1 MRDNTGSEGMS
12 GHHSQNKNFSYL
24 LGLSLGALGVVYG
37 DIGTS
42 PLYAFRECFHGDHA
56 IPPLRENIL
65 GVLSLIF
72 WALILIISIK
82 YLIIILRADNDGEG
96 GILALMQLVKS
107 KSGKRSVP
115 FIIAI
120 GLFGAA
126 LLYGDGIITPAISV
140 LSAVEGLS
148 IATPFFDPYIIP
160 LTIIILFALFMFQK
174 RGTAGIGKIFG
185 PITMIWFIT
194 MAALG
199 IPFIAKDMAILEAV
213 NPVYGINFFIQNGF
227 QGFVILGVI
236 FLVVTG
242 GEALYADMGHFGR
255 FPIRVAWFT
264 IVLPCLLLNYF
275 GQGALLLHHPEL
287 TANPFYYLAP
297 SWALYPLVILAT
309 FATVIASQAVISGAF
324 SLTFQALQLGYLPR
338 MRVLHTSERERGQI
352 YIPKINWLLFICTVA
367 LILAFKTSGNLAAAY
382 GIAVTST
389 MGITTVLAFSAMR
402 NIWRWGLVV
411 SAFITIFFLII
422 DLSFWGAN
430 MLKLL
435 DGGWIPLL
443 MALIIYYIMHTWYEM
458 RKELGH
464 KIEEATS
471 PIKEIIP
478 DVLSIRQVAIPGTG
492 IYMWSNPR
500 GIPPALLYNLKH
512 NKVLHKQIVILT
524 IKFDVV
530 PHRKFD
536 NSITVEDLAEGLHR
550 VVVKYGYND
559 TADVM
564 KVIEYLNHNSFPV
577 NLEKTSF
584 FLGRE
589 TIISEEKLSP
599 KSWRKKLFIS
609 LFSNAEAA
617 TKYFNIPADRVME
630 VGIQFKI

>member
-1 MRDNTGSEGMS
+1 MNDSPGGEGKFAT
-12 GHHSQNKNFSYL
+12 HSPNKKFPYL

-42 PLYAFRECFHGDHA
+42 PLYAFRECFSGHHS
-56 IPPLRENIL
+56 IPPVRDNIL

-82 YLIIILRADNDGEG
+82 YLIIILRADNHGEG
-96 GILALMQLVKS
+96 GILALMELVKS
-107 KSGKRSVP
+107 KTTKRSMP

-120 GLFGAA
+120 GLFGSA

-148 IATPFFDPYIIP
+148 IATPLFDPYIIP
-160 LTIIILFALFMFQK
+160 LTITILFGLFLIQK
-174 RGTAGIGKIFG
+174 RGTAGIGKIFA
-185 PITMIWFIT
+185 PITMVWFLT

-199 IPFIAKDMAILEAV
+199 IPYILKDMSILEAI
-213 NPVYGINFFIQNGF
+213 NPLYAVNFFIDNGF
-227 QGFVILGVI
+227 HGFVILGVI

-255 FPIRVAWFT
+255 FPIRVAWFA

-297 SWALYPLVILAT
+297 QWALYPLVILAT

-352 YIPKINWLLFICTVA
+352 YIPKINWLLFVCTVG
-367 LILAFKTSGNLAAAY
+367 LILSFKTSGNLAAAY

-389 MGITTVLAFSAMR
+389 MGITTILAFTAMR
-402 NIWRWGLVV
+402 HIWKWGLGISIFLTV
-411 SAFITIFFLII
+411 FFLII

-430 MLKLL
+430 MLKLI

-443 MALIIYYIMHTWYEM
+443 IALIIYFIMHTWYEM
-458 RKELGH
+458 RKGLG
-464 KIEEATS
+464 KQIEEVTS
-471 PIKEIIP
+471 PIRDIIP

-492 IYMWSNPR
+492 VYMWSNPR

-512 NKVLHKQIVILT
+512 NKILHKQIVILT
-524 IKFDVV
+524 IKYDVV
-530 PHRKFD
+530 PRRDFKK
-536 NSITVEDLAEGLHR
+536 SVSVEELAEGFYR
-550 VVVKYGYND
+550 VVVHYGFTD

-564 KVIEYLNHNSFPV
+564 KVIDFLNENSFTINP
-577 NLEKTSF
+577 EKTSF

-589 TIISEEKLSP
+589 TLISEEKLSA
-599 KSWRKKLFIS
+599 KSWKKKLFIS
-609 LFSNAEAA
+609 LFSGAESA

-630 VGIQFKI
+630 VGIQYKI

>member
-1 MRDNTGSEGMS
+1 MNENPGGEGNPAS
-12 GHHSQNKNFSYL
+12 HSQNRKLSYL

-42 PLYAFRECFHGDHA
+42 PLYAFRECFHGEHA
-56 IPPLRENIL
+56 ILPIKENIL

-72 WALILIISIK
+72 WALILIISVK

-96 GILALMQLVKS
+96 GILALMELVKT
-107 KSGKRSVP
+107 KAAKRSVP
-115 FIIAI
+115 FIVAL

-148 IATPFFDPYIIP
+148 IATPLFDPYIIP
-160 LTIIILFALFMFQK
+160 LTIGILFGLFMIQK

-199 IPFIAKDMAILEAV
+199 IPYIIKDLSILEAV
-213 NPVYGINFFIQNGF
+213 NPVYGINFFIENGF
-227 QGFVILGVI
+227 QGFIILGVI

-275 GQGALLLHHPEL
+275 GQGALLLHHPEF

-297 SWALYPLVILAT
+297 KWALYPLVVLAT

-367 LILAFKTSGNLAAAY
+367 LIVSFKTSGNLAAAY

-389 MGITTVLAFSAMR
+389 MGITTLLAFSAMR
-402 NIWRWGLVV
+402 DLWKWGLGISLFLTV
-411 SAFITIFFLII
+411 FFLVI

-443 MALIIYYIMHTWYEM
+443 IALVIYFIMHTWSEM
-458 RKELGH
+458 RKKLG
-464 KIEEATS
+464 KQIEDVTS
-471 PIKEIIP
+471 PIRDIIP

-492 IYMWSNPR
+492 VYMWSNPR

-512 NKVLHKQIVILT
+512 NKILHKQIIILT
-524 IKFDVV
+524 LKYDVI
-530 PHRKFD
+530 PHRDFTK
-536 NSITVEDLAEGLHR
+536 SVSVEELAEGFHR
-550 VVVKYGYND
+550 VVVHYGYND
-559 TADVM
+559 AADVT
-564 KVIEYLNHNSFPV
+564 KVIDYLNKNSFPV
-577 NLEKTSF
+577 NMDKTSF

-589 TIISEEKLSP
+589 SLISEEKLSA
-599 KSWRKKLFIS
+599 KSWKKKLFIS
-609 LFSNAEAA
+609 LFSNSESA

-630 VGIQFKI
+630 VGIQYKI